1 MNKML
6 IQQLLVAVSLVCWH
20 SYSYSEYIY
29 GSSGNAA
36 DAGLNWV
43 MENVIPQYT
52 GLAVNGI
59 VYQYTTVKDAEDD
72 MVVYVQNE
80 NAEGTG
86 YIFRNADNW
95 SGLPGNTIKRIVP
108 IGYVPLEYWGDGS
121 IEVEGTGEV
130 TDPRV
135 IYTYRYDD
143 TCIVNPQSDPSCPD
157 YKEIEIPK
165 TPEYEVTADTVLQ
178 DELDRQQTFKDEE
191 QERRDFERIADEE
204 KKKIR
209 LTELEKLLGKLELN
223 DLQGPSEQLH
233 TQMISLNYLTPQYAV
248 ELRDPGYEDTVVLQG
263 GELPDNKNG
272 RRLQLA
278 NDEQHDRIVE
288 LQYKN

>member
-1 MNKML
+1 M
-6 IQQLLVAVSLVCWH
+6 AVSLVCWH

-108 IGYVPLEYWGDGS
+108 VGYVPLEYWGDGS
-121 IEVEGTGEV
+121 IEVEGTGVV

-143 TCIVNPQSDPSCPD
+143 TCVVDPQSDPSCPD

-165 TPEYEVTADTVLQ
+165 APEYEADDVIQ
-178 DELDRQQTFKDEE
+178 DNIEREQVFRDAE
-191 QERRDFERIADEE
+191 QEQRDFERMKDKE
-204 KKKIR
+204 KKKR
-209 LTELEKLLGKLELN
+209 TLKELEALLGKLELN

-233 TQMISLNYLTPQYAV
+233 SQMISLNYLTPQYEM
-248 ELRDPGYEDTVVLQG
+248 ELRDPGYNETIVLQDS
-263 GELPDNKNG
+263 ELPDNKNG
-272 RRLQLA
+272 RRLNLA
-278 NDEQHDRIVE
+278 NDIQHNKLVE
-288 LQYKN
+288 LQYQN

>member
-1 MNKML
+1 M
-6 IQQLLVAVSLVCWH
+6 AVSLVCWH

-143 TCIVNPQSDPSCPD
+143 TCVVDPQSDPSCPD
-157 YKEIEIPK
+157 YKKIEVPQ
-165 TPEYEVTADTVLQ
+165 TPEYEADDVIQ
-178 DELDRQQTFKDEE
+178 DNIEREQVFRDAE
-191 QERRDFERIADEE
+191 QEQRDFERMKDKE
-204 KKKIR
+204 KKKR
-209 LTELEKLLGKLELN
+209 TLKELEALLGKLELN

-233 TQMISLNYLTPQYAV
+233 SEMISLNYLTPQYEM
-248 ELRDPGYEDTVVLQG
+248 ELRDPGYNETIVLQDS
-263 GELPDNKNG
+263 ELPDNKNG
-272 RRLQLA
+272 RRLNLA
-278 NDEQHDRIVE
+278 NDIQHNKLIE
-288 LQYKN
+288 LQYQN